1 MHAPRHLHP
10 KMIKP
15 PPLQPGATIGIVNP
29 SYWLED
35 TLRDKGATLFEEK
48 GYHLKMGVTTQ
59 LKNHIYAGTPE
70 RRAEDLLNFFQDEA
84 VDAIICGRGGYGAN
98 RVLPLLDFDLI
109 RSHPK
114 IFMGYS
120 DITALLT
127 SITQKTGLVTFH
139 GPMLVTFKQGM
150 VAYNFTLLEQ
160 VLGGT
165 FPLSI
170 TPPSSFPAN
179 VLKAGVA
186 EGALWG
192 GNATLLSNRLATPD
206 QLKTENT
213 ILFLEDVDEYLY
225 AFDRLL
231 YHFRQTGM
239 FDQIKGLI
247 IGELVEMKDQKIPFG
262 KTTDEIVLDVC
273 GDLDIPIVT
282 HFPCGH
288 GRYQATLPLSIPVR
302 LTADKGQVSLDLLE
316 TPVA

>member
-1 MHAPRHLHP
+1 
-10 KMIKP
+10 MIKP
-15 PPLQPGATIGIVNP
+15 PHLQPGATIGIVNP
-29 SYWLED
+29 SYWLEA
-35 TLRDKGATLFEEK
+35 TLLAKGAALFEQN
-48 GYHLKMGVTTQ
+48 GYQLKMGVTTQ
-59 LKNHIYAGTPE
+59 LKHHLYAGTPE
-70 RRAEDLLNFFQDEA
+70 QRAEDLLNLFQDDT

-109 RSHPK
+109 QSHPK

-139 GPMLVTFKQGM
+139 GPMLVTFKRGM
-150 VAYNFTLLEQ
+150 VSYNFTLLKQ
-160 VLGGT
+160 VLKGAW
-165 FPLSI
+165 PISI
-170 TPPSSFPAN
+170 TPPASQPAT

-186 EGALWG
+186 AGSLWG
-192 GNATLLSNRLATPD
+192 GNATLLANRLATPD
-206 QLKTENT
+206 QLKTENS

-247 IGELVEMKDQKIPFG
+247 IGELVGMKDQKIPFG
-262 KTTDEIVLDVC
+262 KTTDEIVMAVC

-302 LTADKGQVSLDLLE
+302 LSAAEGHVSLDLME
-316 TPVA
+316 SPVAN

>member
-1 MHAPRHLHP
+1 
-10 KMIKP
+10 MIKP
-15 PPLQPGATIGIVNP
+15 PCLKPGATIGIVNP
-29 SYWLED
+29 SYWLEEALL
-35 TLRDKGATLFEEK
+35 TKGAVLFKKK
-48 GYHLKMGVTTQ
+48 GYQLKMGLTTQ
-59 LKNHIYAGTPE
+59 VKDHIFAGTPAQ
-70 RRAEDLLNFFQDEA
+70 RAEDLLNFFQDETI
-84 VDAIICGRGGYGAN
+84 DAIICGRGGYGAN
-98 RVLPLLDFDLI
+98 RVLPLLDYNLI
-109 RSHPK
+109 QSHPK

-139 GPMLVTFKQGM
+139 GPMLVTFKRGM
-150 VAYNFTLLEQ
+150 VRYNFDLLEQ
-160 VLGGT
+160 ILQGT
-165 FPLSI
+165 FPVSI
-170 TPPSSFPAN
+170 TPPLSHPAS
-179 VLKAGVA
+179 VLKAGIA
-186 EGALWG
+186 EGPLWG

-206 QLKTENT
+206 QLKTNNA

-225 AFDRLL
+225 SFDRLL

-239 FDQIKGLI
+239 FDHIRGLI

-302 LTADKGQVSLDLLE
+302 LDAEKGHVSLDLLE
-316 TPVA
+316 SPVVC